1 MSKRL
6 FPPLLLYKRVAVDE
20 ELQLLD
26 GEVCRCRECNDN
38 IDNGDGLTDND
49 DEGDSVEKPTMHVGK
64 ANRKQIAERVPAE
77 AIAVGRHRR

>member
-26 GEVCRCRECNDN
+26 GDVCRCR
-38 IDNGDGLTDND
+38 GLTDNT
-49 DEGDSVEKPTMHVGK
+49 DEGDSAEKPTMYVGK
-64 ANRKQIAERVPAE
+64 ASRKQIAERVPAE